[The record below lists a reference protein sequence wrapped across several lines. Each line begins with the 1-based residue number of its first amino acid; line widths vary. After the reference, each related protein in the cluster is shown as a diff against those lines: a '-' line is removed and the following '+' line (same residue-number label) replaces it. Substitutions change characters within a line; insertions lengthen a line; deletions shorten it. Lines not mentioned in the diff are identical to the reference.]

1 MPSCDTNNPN
11 LHFYH
16 IKSYKGVGNLEL
28 KQISTHVYK
37 LTVETTVGI
46 PIIINTWYVVNGNNV
61 NIIDTGMASY
71 VDTQIKV
78 AQLLGTPQAIFLTH
92 GHLDH
97 INGAKKLSESLNIPI
112 YAHEKELPYING
124 TLPYPN
130 KHDIDET
137 GVAHK
142 VQPLNDSLNIP
153 FSYYL
158 TPGHAPGHVIY
169 YHNEDDVLICGD
181 LFISH
186 SESLQPPINKFTYDM
201 TQNINNGS
209 IIDTVKPKLIT
220 TSHGDDIVYSEEIYP
235 IYKFKYEER

>member
-1 MPSCDTNNPN
+1 MPSCETTNRI

-16 IKSYKGVGNLEL
+16 IRSYKGVGKL
-28 KQISTHVYK
+28 KQISTHIYK
-37 LTVETTVGI
+37 LTVKTTVGI
-46 PIIINTWYVVNGNNV
+46 PIIINTWYVVNGDNV
-61 NIIDTGMASY
+61 YIIDTGMASY
-71 VDTQIKV
+71 ADMQIRT

-97 INGAKKLSESLNIPI
+97 ING
-112 YAHEKELPYING
+112 

-137 GVAHK
+137 GVAYK
-142 VQPLNDSLNIP
+142 VQPLHHSLNIP

-158 TPGHAPGHVIY
+158 TPGHAPGHVVY
-169 YHNEDDVLICGD
+169 YHNKDEVLICGD

-186 SESLQPPINKFTYDM
+186 SESLHPPISKFTYDM
-201 TQNINNGS
+201 AQNISNGK

-220 TSHGDDIVYSEEIYP
+220 TSHGDDINYSEEIYS

>member
-1 MPSCDTNNPN
+1 VPSCETTNRI

-16 IKSYKGVGNLEL
+16 IRSYKGVGKLKL
-28 KQISTHVYK
+28 KQISTHIYK
-37 LTVETTVGI
+37 LTVKTTVGI
-46 PIIINTWYVVNGNNV
+46 PIIINTWYVVNGDNV
-61 NIIDTGMASY
+61 YIIDTGMASY
-71 VDTQIKV
+71 ADMQIRT

-97 INGAKKLSESLNIPI
+97 INGAKKISESLNIQI

-137 GVAHK
+137 GVAYK
-142 VQPLNDSLNIP
+142 VQPLHHSLNIP

-158 TPGHAPGHVIY
+158 TPGHAPGHVVY
-169 YHNEDDVLICGD
+169 YHNKDEVLICGD

-186 SESLQPPINKFTYDM
+186 SESLHPPISKFTYNM
-201 TQNINNGS
+201 AQNISNGK

-220 TSHGDDIVYSEEIYP
+220 TSHGDDITYSEEIYS